1 MKTSLLL
8 GLTLSFFI
16 TSAQVEQ
23 TDDVESSEII
33 IETNDTVE
41 FSLDVDEVVEYIDD
55 YGGIAEHDEKRS
67 SFPKELLDH
76 PFVRYQAEVNRPNSP
91 DSYPWI
97 SADGLRVYFVDGS
110 DVFMASR
117 QNRQVDF
124 SARTKINLPKV
135 DDALAVWLTNNEK
148 VMVVAK
154 FSGEIYRYQRD
165 EIGLPWDKP
174 TEIVFANERR
184 GFKSVA
190 SFTQDEKIMCV
201 YTSGKLDFYELTAMG
216 DYSHITTFKPF
227 ESTGVGQ
234 LTKDGKGVVLAD
246 GKDISD
252 DEGASAIYHVSLNDV
267 ISGHS
272 KPKLTKLFYLPILDV
287 GQPSLSYDESELVM
301 VGNNLNEWDGNELVV
316 VSLNNI
322 EFIETVESDLIE
334 DEFLKEAMTA
344 LARSEEIHKANEVA
358 KKSIINPANES
369 SSPTDF
375 SAKAF
380 EIELTKL
387 YPNPSSDKV
396 TMEFSLPVDANIA
409 EVIVSDSRGVQVY
422 RKRIS
427 LDERSHE
434 VNLKDLGCSSGTYFF
449 WVATDTKN
457 ATPKPLIFD

>member
-1 MKTSLLL
+1 
-8 GLTLSFFI
+8 
-16 TSAQVEQ
+16 
-23 TDDVESSEII
+23 
-33 IETNDTVE
+33 
-41 FSLDVDEVVEYIDD
+41 
-55 YGGIAEHDEKRS
+55 
-67 SFPKELLDH
+67 
-76 PFVRYQAEVNRPNSP
+76 
-91 DSYPWI
+91 
-97 SADGLRVYFVDGS
+97 
-110 DVFMASR
+110 
-117 QNRQVDF
+117 
-124 SARTKINLPKV
+124 
-135 DDALAVWLTNNEK
+135 
-148 VMVVAK
+148 
-154 FSGEIYRYQRD
+154 
-165 EIGLPWDKP
+165 
-174 TEIVFANERR
+174 
-184 GFKSVA
+184 
-190 SFTQDEKIMCV
+190 
-201 YTSGKLDFYELTAMG
+201 
-216 DYSHITTFKPF
+216 
-227 ESTGVGQ
+227 
-234 LTKDGKGVVLAD
+234 
-246 GKDISD
+246 
-252 DEGASAIYHVSLNDV
+252 
-267 ISGHS
+267 
-272 KPKLTKLFYLPILDV
+272 
-287 GQPSLSYDESELVM
+287 
-301 VGNNLNEWDGNELVV
+301 LNEWDGNELVV

-334 DEFLKEAMTA
+334 DEFLQEAMTA